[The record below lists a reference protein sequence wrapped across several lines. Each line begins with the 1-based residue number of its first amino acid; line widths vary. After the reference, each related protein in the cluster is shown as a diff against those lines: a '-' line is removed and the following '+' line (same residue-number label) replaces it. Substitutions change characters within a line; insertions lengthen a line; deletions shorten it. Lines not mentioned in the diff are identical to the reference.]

1 MNSAWTL
8 SYSEPGCYYSNQYK
22 PATYG
27 YSRVPNVPI
36 HIRYYKDS
44 FISADELTYGCSST
58 STSSDS
64 CFGISRKQQNI
75 TGSVLTGIGA
85 LLVLLEIAVVVGLC
99 LCCKDTLKNLTS
111 SKHKSMKT
119 ANAVPVA
126 QPAYAQ
132 PQPGY
137 AQPGYGQPQPG
148 YGQPQPGYAQPGYQP
163 GYQPQPG
170 YGQPANP
177 YMPPPGH

>member
-8 SYSEPGCYYSNQYK
+8 SYSEPGCYYSNQYQ

-27 YSRVPNVPI
+27 YSRINQIPVQV
-36 HIRYYKDS
+36 RYYKDS
-44 FISADELTYGCSST
+44 FISADELTYGCSSST
-58 STSSDS
+58 TSSDS

-85 LLVLLEIAVVVGLC
+85 LLVLLEIGAVVGLC

-111 SKHKSMKT
+111 SKHKSMKKFPE
-119 ANAVPVA
+119 AVPVA
-126 QPAYAQ
+126 QPAYGQPAYGQPADGQ

-137 AQPGYGQPQPG
+137 GQPAYGQPAYGQPGYGQPQPG
-148 YGQPQPGYAQPGYQP
+148 YGQPQ
-163 GYQPQPG
+163 
-170 YGQPANP
+170 N
-177 YMPPPGH
+177 

>member
-44 FISADELTYGCSST
+44 FISADELTYGCSSS

-64 CFGISRKQQNI
+64 CFGISRKQQNT
-75 TGSVLTGIGA
+75 TGSIHHDSGIF
-85 LLVLLEIAVVVGLC
+85 VFPFFIPNFMSHP
-99 LCCKDTLKNLTS
+99 KII
-111 SKHKSMKT
+111 
-119 ANAVPVA
+119 
-126 QPAYAQ
+126 Y
-132 PQPGY
+132 GY
-137 AQPGYGQPQPG
+137 
-148 YGQPQPGYAQPGYQP
+148 
-163 GYQPQPG
+163 
-170 YGQPANP
+170 NI
-177 YMPPPGH
+177 

>member
-58 STSSDS
+58 TISSDS
-64 CFGISRKQQNI
+64 CFGMSRKQQNT
-75 TGSVLTGIGA
+75 TGLKLIVAGIVLYII
-85 LLVLLEIAVVVGLC
+85 EIVAVCVFCWLRAC
-99 LCCKDTLKNLTS
+99 
-111 SKHKSMKT
+111 
-119 ANAVPVA
+119 
-126 QPAYAQ
+126 
-132 PQPGY
+132 
-137 AQPGYGQPQPG
+137 
-148 YGQPQPGYAQPGYQP
+148 
-163 GYQPQPG
+163 
-170 YGQPANP
+170 
-177 YMPPPGH
+177 

>member
-27 YSRVPNVPI
+27 YSRVSNVPI

-58 STSSDS
+58 TTSSDS

-85 LLVLLEIAVVVGLC
+85 LLALLEIVYVVKKM
-99 LCCKDTLKNLTS
+99 CC
-111 SKHKSMKT
+111 
-119 ANAVPVA
+119 
-126 QPAYAQ
+126 
-132 PQPGY
+132 GC
-137 AQPGYGQPQPG
+137 
-148 YGQPQPGYAQPGYQP
+148 
-163 GYQPQPG
+163 
-170 YGQPANP
+170 
-177 YMPPPGH
+177 

>member
-44 FISADELTYGCSST
+44 FISADELTYGCSSS

-64 CFGISRKQQNI
+64 CFGISRKQQNN
-75 TGSVLTGIGA
+75 TGFILIVTGI
-85 LLVLLEIAVVVGLC
+85 VLYILEIVAGCVFCC
-99 LCCKDTLKNLTS
+99 LAAL
-111 SKHKSMKT
+111 
-119 ANAVPVA
+119 
-126 QPAYAQ
+126 
-132 PQPGY
+132 
-137 AQPGYGQPQPG
+137 
-148 YGQPQPGYAQPGYQP
+148 
-163 GYQPQPG
+163 
-170 YGQPANP
+170 
-177 YMPPPGH
+177 

>member
-58 STSSDS
+58 FSSFSS
-64 CFGISRKQQNI
+64 CFGISRKHQDI
-75 TGSVLTGIGA
+75 IGIVLIVIGA
-85 LLVLLEIAVVVGLC
+85 LMAVIEVVLVVKKM
-99 LCCKDTLKNLTS
+99 CCCCC
-111 SKHKSMKT
+111 
-119 ANAVPVA
+119 
-126 QPAYAQ
+126 
-132 PQPGY
+132 
-137 AQPGYGQPQPG
+137 
-148 YGQPQPGYAQPGYQP
+148 
-163 GYQPQPG
+163 
-170 YGQPANP
+170 
-177 YMPPPGH
+177 